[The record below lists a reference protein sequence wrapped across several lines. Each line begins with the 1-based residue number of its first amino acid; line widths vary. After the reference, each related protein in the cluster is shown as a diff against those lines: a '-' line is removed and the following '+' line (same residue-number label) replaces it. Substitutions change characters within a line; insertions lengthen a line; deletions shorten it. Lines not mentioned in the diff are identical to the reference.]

1 MESTAL
7 LNAGSVLNQVM
18 SAMVFSRPIM
28 HRLCTH

>member
-1 MESTAL
+1 MESAAL
-7 LNAGSVLNQVM
+7 LDADSGLNQVM